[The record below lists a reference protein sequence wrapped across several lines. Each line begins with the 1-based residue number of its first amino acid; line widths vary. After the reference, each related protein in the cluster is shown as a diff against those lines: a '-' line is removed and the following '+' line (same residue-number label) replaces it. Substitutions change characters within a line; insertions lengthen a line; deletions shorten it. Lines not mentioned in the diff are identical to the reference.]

1 MLKQAFLLMSSIHTE
16 KYKNIKSI
24 VQWRN
29 TIKEMDQ
36 RRLYWRSCQ
45 PTMKCFRGKRR
56 LVKGLPWDQSKKL
69 VTCPQSLKNTEIVT
83 QFSPKRVW
91 TEGLYGAARGR
102 TENCG
107 WASSIPSN
115 GGKGVCFPWTKL
127 TSQRAIRP
135 EPSSEDPAQEDPAQE
150 DERDPRRG
158 LWNRTGGKVIRNQI
172 QGQYLGQKIV

>member
-1 MLKQAFLLMSSIHTE
+1 MLKQAFLLTSSIHTE

-29 TIKEMDQ
+29 TMKEMDQ

-69 VTCPQSLKNTEIVT
+69 VTCPPEFEEHRDCYLILT
-83 QFSPKRVW
+83 QKGMNRGTVW
-91 TEGLYGAARGR
+91 SCQRTVAEPAAFLPMVETVFAFHGPNWHHRG
-102 TENCG
+102 
-107 WASSIPSN
+107 
-115 GGKGVCFPWTKL
+115 
-127 TSQRAIRP
+127 P

-150 DERDPRRG
+150 DERDPRWG
-158 LWNRTGGKVIRNQI
+158 LWNRTGGEVIRNQT